1 MADAVIVSAV
11 RTPVGSFGG
20 MYTEVPA
27 TELGAISIRASL
39 ERAGLDPAQ
48 VEEVLMGCVLGAG
61 VGMNPARQAAIKAGI
76 PEAVPATTINK
87 VCGSGLKTV
96 ALAAQAIRAGDA
108 EVLVAGGMENMTRA
122 PYLALDNRYGARMGD
137 STLVDSMLNE
147 GLHCAVED
155 CHMGVTAE
163 NVAARWKVSRK
174 EQDRFALRSQNR
186 ANRALQTG
194 VFDAEVVAVPVPQK
208 GGKPVPMSRDEAPRE
223 TDENKLGKLRP
234 AFQSKG
240 GTVTAGNSSGIND
253 GGAAVVVMSDRKAA
267 ELGLQPIA
275 LIRSYASAGVEPRIM
290 GMGPVPATQTALA
303 RAGVA
308 GGDVDLWEVNEAFAA
323 QTVAVGRELEIDPER
338 LNVNGGAIA
347 LGHPIGASGTRLLV
361 TLLHEMGRRQANLG
375 VASLCIGGGQG
386 IAAVVETES
395 QEG

>member
-11 RTPVGSFGG
+11 RTPVGSVGG

-27 TELGAISIRASL
+27 TELGAISIRAAL

-48 VEEVLMGCVLGAG
+48 VEEVLMGCVLQAG

-76 PEAVPATTINK
+76 PEAVPATTVNK

-147 GLHCAVED
+147 GLHCAMED

-194 VFDAEVVAVPVPQK
+194 VFDAEVVPVPVPQK
-208 GGKPVPMSRDEAPRE
+208 GGKPVPMSRDEAPRK
-223 TDENKLGKLRP
+223 TDEAKLGKLKP
-234 AFQSKG
+234 AFRSKG
-240 GTVTAGNSSGIND
+240 GSVTAGNSSGIND